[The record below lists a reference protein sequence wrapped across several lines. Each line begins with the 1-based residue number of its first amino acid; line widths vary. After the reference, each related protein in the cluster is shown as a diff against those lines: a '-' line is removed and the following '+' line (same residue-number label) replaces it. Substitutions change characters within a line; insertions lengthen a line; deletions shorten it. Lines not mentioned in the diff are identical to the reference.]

1 MLWLQP
7 FVIKNDSAYDDTIQA
22 KSGYVDVMR
31 NIVGHASYVPINLAD
46 RVTGLHVVYSL
57 LAAIISL
64 QKNKKSLQ
72 LHISMY
78 DDECISSWRSYWK

>member
-7 FVIKNDSAYDDTIQA
+7 FVIKKMILPMMMTIQA

-72 LHISMY
+72 LHIAMY
-78 DDECISSWRSYWK
+78 MM